1 MSSSSFFN
9 FVVFFF
15 FPSRRRHTTCALVT
29 GVQTCALPICLSG
42 RGFNRAKALRSIYL
56 CNSFAVAL
64 IGPPPLL
71 PKRSYPGAW
80 PFPAAATCRT
90 PPLTGACGPFSQNR
104 IAGEQIGRAHV

>member
-1 MSSSSFFN
+1 MSAIFLRATFN
-9 FVVFFF
+9 HP
-15 FPSRRRHTTCALVT
+15 PSRKPEPHVRL
-29 GVQTCALPICLSG
+29 GLSG